1 MKTRRGGMWGVS
13 QTDIETVDRKV
24 RDIVQL
30 YHLGDIPLRSPN
42 SHKTEDREFEV
53 ELMDI
58 LSGTKRKE
66 LNKILQKLRTYHG
79 SERIIPMITRL
90 YIRTL
95 TGGKRKTKRGGWPW
109 STSPS
114 KEDVFAD
121 EIIANLFNENYPFTE
136 KINNYNLQKVMA
148 KLIEKGESSEGEKR
162 NKIIARL
169 KQMNAKNNGYERNAW
184 SLSKMI

>member
-13 QTDIETVDRKV
+13 QKDIETVDRKV

-42 SHKTEDREFEV
+42 THKTEDREFEV

-66 LNKILQKLRTYHG
+66 LNDILRKLLTYHG
-79 SERIIPMITRL
+79 SERIIPMIRRL
-90 YIRTL
+90 YMRTL

-109 STSPS
+109 SAPSPS

-121 EIIANLFNENYPFTE
+121 EILANPLDKATEIIRSPNTNLERLRKKIVEKDTE
-136 KINNYNLQKVMA
+136 K
-148 KLIEKGESSEGEKR
+148 
-162 NKIIARL
+162 KISYILRFIDDEMKARRSHAD
-169 KQMNAKNNGYERNAW
+169 QTSW
-184 SLSKMI
+184 I